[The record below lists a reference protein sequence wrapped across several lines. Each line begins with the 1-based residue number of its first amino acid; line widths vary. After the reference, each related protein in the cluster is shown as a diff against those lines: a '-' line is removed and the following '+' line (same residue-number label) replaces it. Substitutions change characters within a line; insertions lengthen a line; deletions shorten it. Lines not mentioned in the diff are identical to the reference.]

1 MDAARIATDIE
12 DAVKAT
18 RRTYSR
24 WTIGI
29 TNDHERRKAEHK
41 TKGDDVKDW
50 RSWEADSEDIA
61 RSVESYFIDTKK
73 MKGKISGGERNSVF
87 VYIF

>member
-12 DAVKAT
+12 EVVKST
-18 RRTYSR
+18 RRTYSQ

-29 TNDHERRKAEHK
+29 TNDHERRKGEHK
-41 TKGDDVKDW
+41 SKGDDVKDW
-50 RSWEADSEDIA
+50 RTWQADNEDIA
-61 RSVESYFIDTKK
+61 RSVESYFIDKKK
-73 MKGKISGGERNSVF
+73 MKGKISGGESNSVF